1 MIAHVHSAI
10 ILVTD
15 LTKLVLLLRAT
26 LHLTFMSNEP
36 HDIGQI
42 KKMSNETIDVDFK
55 PEAQYSTL
63 MWEILSKLLENTKYY
78 HYDPVI

>member
-10 ILVTD
+10 ISVTD

-36 HDIGQI
+36 QAICQI
-42 KKMSNETIDVDFK
+42 KKCQNETIGVDF
-55 PEAQYSTL
+55 EQEEQYSTL
-63 MWEILSKLLENTKYY
+63 M
-78 HYDPVI
+78 

>member
-10 ILVTD
+10 ILVTV

-36 HDIGQI
+36 QAICQI
-42 KKMSNETIDVDFK
+42 KKKCQTETIDVDFK
-55 PEAQYSTL
+55 PEEQYLFNFDVRNPKLHTRKY
-63 MWEILSKLLENTKYY
+63 KLL
-78 HYDPVI
+78 PL